1 MKGIGSKPKPYICE
15 MDRAEASELQTVFY
29 LVPRNHER
37 ANKSS
42 IKYSRAMRDNR
53 SGDMD
58 PLAMDKADRES
69 FLDYCKKIENYS
81 FSDDFYET
89 HPAIF
94 ERANERGFIDVID
107 TPELL
112 VEVARDLP
120 NSVLMEL
127 ANAVNDPVTLT
138 AGLKKS

>member
-1 MKGIGSKPKPYICE
+1 MKGIGSRPKPYLCE
-15 MDRAEASELQTVFY
+15 MDRSEPDSLQTVFY

-42 IKYSRAMRDNR
+42 IKYSRAMRDGR

-81 FSDDFYET
+81 FSEDFYES
-89 HPAIF
+89 HPAIL
-94 ERANERGFIDVID
+94 ERANDMGYIESID

-112 VEVARDLP
+112 TEVARDLP